1 MMENIKKL
9 IEKRH
14 SVRAYTKEKIE
25 PTKKE
30 SLLKLM
36 EDLKTEDFRFD
47 LIDYTFD
54 ENVKIGTYGMISGA
68 HSFIVGI
75 LNKDLK
81 DDKKTAM
88 HFGEAFEKLILKAT
102 ELGLGTCWMVS
113 TFNSDTIES
122 LISLNS
128 NEDIVMVSPVGYGNE
143 KSLKHRLTR
152 FMIKA
157 DKRKPWGELFYK
169 ADFQRPLNQS
179 NNDKINEILEAV
191 RLAPSAANKQP
202 WRIVKTDMTF
212 DFYIEPKAYMSE
224 KNQKINV
231 TYNDMGIAMCHFKL
245 MADHYHYKT
254 DWFIKENSLDAKIY
268 VGSIKVAAVD

>member
-1 MMENIKKL
+1 MQNIKKL

-36 EDLKTEDFRFD
+36 EELKTEDFRFD

-54 ENVKIGTYGMISGA
+54 DNVKIGTYGMISGA

-81 DDKKTAM
+81 NDQNIAM
-88 HFGEAFEKLILKAT
+88 AFGENFEKIILKAT
-102 ELGLGTCWMVS
+102 ELELGTCWMVS
-113 TFNSDTIES
+113 TFNSNAIES
-122 LISLNS
+122 LINLNS

-143 KSLKHRLTR
+143 KSLKHRFTR

-157 DKRKPWGELFYK
+157 DKRKPWTELFYEN
-169 ADFQRPLNQS
+169 DFKNPLDKTS
-179 NNDKINEILEAV
+179 NNEINEILEAL
-191 RLAPSAANKQP
+191 RMAPSAANKQP

-231 TYNDMGIAMCHFKL
+231 TYNDMGIARCHFKL
-245 MADHYHYKT
+245 MANHYNYTT
-254 DWFIKENSLDAKIY
+254 DWFIKENPSDIKTY
-268 VGSIKVAAVD
+268 VGSIKLEKAD